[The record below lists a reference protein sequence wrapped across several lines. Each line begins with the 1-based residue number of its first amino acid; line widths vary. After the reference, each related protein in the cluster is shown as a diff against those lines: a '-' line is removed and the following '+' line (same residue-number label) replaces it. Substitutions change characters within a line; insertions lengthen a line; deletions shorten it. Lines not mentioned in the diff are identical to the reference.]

1 MENVAKLLSKTLST
15 FNQAEIQ
22 AILAHTQ
29 VETFQKGDIV
39 VTQGKRCHKCYLVL
53 KGCLRQ
59 YQLVDGE
66 EKTTGFFVEGE
77 PAVMYSSY
85 LNGQP
90 SDYYLSCVED
100 CVLLSGTREQEK
112 ELHQQH
118 PTLAHLTYG
127 LMLQDYRKAEHYIA
141 LLNGHKPEDR
151 YLMLLETQPK
161 LVNRVPLHLLAS
173 YLGVTPESLSRIRK
187 RIQTHRGAS
196 TLPIK

>member
-1 MENVAKLLSKTLST
+1 LLSKTLAT
-15 FNQAEIQ
+15 FNQAEIH

-29 VETFQKGDIV
+29 VETFQKGQVV
-39 VTQGKRCHKCYLVL
+39 VTQGKHCHQCYLVV

-90 SDYYLSCVED
+90 SDYSLSCVED

-112 ELHQQH
+112 EMHQKH
-118 PTLAHLTYG
+118 PTLAHLTFS
-127 LMLQDYRKAEHYIA
+127 LMLQDYQKAENYIA
-141 LLNGHKPEDR
+141 LLNGYKPEDR
-151 YLMLLETQPK
+151 YRMLLETQPK

-173 YLGVTPESLSRIRK
+173 FLGVTPESLSRIRK
-187 RIQTHRGAS
+187 RIQTLEGANRL
-196 TLPIK
+196 TKFV